1 MAQLEVTL
9 DSATPALADALRQL
23 EGEAR
28 QLILRDWGE
37 YLLRSTRERAK
48 KERDPTGQRWR
59 ALEPSYKRWKQKKRP
74 GVPILKFDFHMLG
87 DMASWQTDG
96 NEAVL
101 VGTNAPYGAIHQ
113 FGGTIRHPARPAK
126 IYLKTGKGGS
136 RFVKANRRNTRY
148 RRSITMPAYTNT
160 IAARPWLG
168 VSREDEKELLD
179 IAQDHVSGAFE

>member
-1 MAQLEVTL
+1 MAQFEVTL
-9 DSATPALADALRQL
+9 DSATPGLADALRQL

-28 QLILRDWGE
+28 QLILKDWGE
-37 YLLRSTRERAK
+37 YLLRSTRERAA
-48 KERDPTGQRWR
+48 KERDPTGRRWR

-96 NEAVL
+96 NDAVL

-113 FGGTIRHPARPAK
+113 FGGTIQRAARPAN
-126 IYLKTGKGGS
+126 IHLKTGKGGS
-136 RFVKANRRNTRY
+136 RFVKASRGNARY
-148 RRSITMPAYTNT
+148 KRSVTMPSYTNT

-179 IAQDHVSGAFE
+179 IAQDHMSGAFE